1 MMANNTKSEHRAA
14 VAADMVSLINT
25 FPSFTP
31 LDMRRESNLPEVRL
45 LPPPLPHPILPP
57 INSHSN
63 CPSHHPMPSSLPQQT
78 PQPCAHTRRP
88 PHPQSNG
95 TTPHSS

>member
-63 CPSHHPMPSSLPQQT
+63 CPSHALLPSAADSSTLRTHAAPAT
-78 PQPCAHTRRP
+78 PAKQWHNAA
-88 PHPQSNG
+88 Q
-95 TTPHSS
+95 